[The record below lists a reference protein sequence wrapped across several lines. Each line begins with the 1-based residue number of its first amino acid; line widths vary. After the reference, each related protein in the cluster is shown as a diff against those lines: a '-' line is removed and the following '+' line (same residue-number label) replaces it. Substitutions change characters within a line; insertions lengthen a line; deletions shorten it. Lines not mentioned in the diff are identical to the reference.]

1 MPAPPLAGLAQ
12 DLGYSLRLLRRQPR
26 HALLTVLTLALGIGA
41 TTLLFSVTYGVL
53 MKPFPW
59 PNGARLVVLKETRGG
74 MAPRFGAFSNV
85 AYLAW
90 QDAPATIDGI
100 AAWSPRTMTLTG
112 RGDPERIRVIA
123 ATASL
128 FPVLGVRP
136 LAGAFFEPK
145 DEDAPVVVLSER
157 LWRQR
162 FGADPGVVGRAFHLD
177 GRLFTV
183 LGVLPDAAAFPDR
196 QTLAIVP
203 DRVTAAPG
211 GVTMLSAIAAIKP
224 GSIAAQATAEGTARA
239 RAVAD
244 GGMAGF
250 AIFGSTGPIDVV
262 AQSLP
267 EAQTG
272 DVRRPLVILLVAVA
286 LLLATATANAA
297 SLQLVRAS
305 ARAREITI
313 RAALGARPGRLTR
326 QLFIES
332 LVLGLIG
339 GAAGLAAAVLVHRSL
354 PSWLPA
360 DFPRI
365 DALAVDGVVL
375 TFVLALSIGTSIAC
389 ALLPAVR
396 LGRLNLVRGLVED
409 GTAPVGS
416 GLRSPAARSRMAIMA
431 GQVAIACV
439 LLIGASLLGR
449 SFAALIRADRGYDV
463 SDVLSARL
471 SMPASLY
478 PTPER
483 RFAIV
488 QQMLTRL
495 AGSPGVIDA
504 AFTSESPLTP
514 GGSTSAFTMRSATEG
529 VVQAQASPRIV
540 SQGFFST
547 LRIAIDAGRT
557 FSDRDTESSEPV
569 AVVNRAFA
577 DRYLG
582 KSPLGMRMPMAGYGF
597 ADGKMVEVTVI
608 GVIRNV
614 RYVTGTEITQP
625 EVYYSYRQMRG
636 RLPVQTVTVLTRFQ
650 SDPNAAAS
658 ALRTAVR
665 EADQRLVADVVMP
678 LEQRLLTTLAR
689 PRMYAVLLGGL
700 AGFAAII
707 AAVGLFGVLSY
718 SVSLRSRELAIRSA
732 LGATRGDLLRSVLR
746 QGLTVAVAGVAAGT
760 IAAAWLTGALSTQ
773 LYGVT
778 PHDRVTF
785 LAVPIGLTILALL
798 ACLMPALRA
807 ARLDPLRVLR
817 SQ

>member
-1 MPAPPLAGLAQ
+1 MRAPRLAGLTQ
-12 DLGYSLRLLRRQPR
+12 DFRYSTRLLRRQPR

-41 TTLLFSVTYGVL
+41 TTLLFSVAYGVL

-59 PNGARLVVLKETRGG
+59 PNGERLVVLNETRGG
-74 MAPRFGAFSNV
+74 NAPRFGTFSNV

-90 QDAPATIDGI
+90 QDAPATIEGI
-100 AAWSPRTMTLTG
+100 AAWSQRTMTLTG
-112 RGDPERIRVIA
+112 TGEPERIRVIA

-136 LAGAFFEPK
+136 LAGSFFEPK
-145 DEDAPVVVLSER
+145 DETSPVVVVSER

-162 FGADPGVVGRAFHLD
+162 FGADPDLPGRAVDLDGQPYTVVGI
-177 GRLFTV
+177 
-183 LGVLPDAAAFPDR
+183 LPDSVAFPDR

-203 DRVTAAPG
+203 SRVTPPG
-211 GVTMLSAIAAIKP
+211 GVSMFNAIAALKP
-224 GSIAAQATAEGTARA
+224 GATAAQAIAEGTARA
-239 RAVAD
+239 RQAPD
-244 GGMAGF
+244 GGMAAF
-250 AIFGSTGPIDVV
+250 AIFGSKEAIGIG

-267 EAQTG
+267 DAQTS
-272 DVRRPLVILLVAVA
+272 DVRRPLFVLLAAVA

-313 RAALGARPGRLTR
+313 RAALGAPTSRLTR

-332 LVLGLIG
+332 LLLGLIG
-339 GAAGLAAAVLVHRSL
+339 GAAGLAAAALVHRSL
-354 PSWLPA
+354 PAWLPA

-375 TFVLALSIGTSIAC
+375 TFVLALSIGTSVAC
-389 ALLPAVR
+389 GLLPAFR
-396 LGRLNLVRGLVED
+396 LRRLNLVQGLVED
-409 GTAPVGS
+409 GTAPVGTR
-416 GLRSPAARSRMAIMA
+416 LRSPAARSRMAIMA
-431 GQVAIACV
+431 AQVAIACV

-449 SFAALIRADRGYDV
+449 SFVALIHADRGYDV
-463 SDVLSARL
+463 TDVLSARL
-471 SMPASLY
+471 SMPSSLY
-478 PTPER
+478 PTAER

-488 QQMLTRL
+488 QQVLTRVS
-495 AGSPGVIDA
+495 ASPGVVDT
-504 AFTSESPLTP
+504 AFTSESPLVP
-514 GGSTSAFTMRSATEG
+514 GGSTSAFTMRSSTDG

-547 LRIAIDAGRT
+547 LRIAIAAGRT
-557 FSDRDTESSEPV
+557 FSDQDTESSEPV
-569 AVVNRAFA
+569 MVVNRAFA

-582 KSPLGMRMPMAGYGF
+582 DSPLGRRIPMAGYSFG
-597 ADGKMVEVTVI
+597 DGKMVEATVI
-608 GVIRNV
+608 GVIRTV

-625 EVYYSYRQMRG
+625 EMYYSYRQMGG
-636 RLPVQTVTVLTRFQ
+636 RLPVQTVTLLTR
-650 SDPNAAAS
+650 SSGDPAAA
-658 ALRTAVR
+658 ATVLRTAVR

-700 AGFAAII
+700 AAFAAII

-746 QGLTVAVAGVAAGT
+746 QGLTVAIAGVAVGT
-760 IAAAWLTGALSTQ
+760 IAAAWLAGVVSTQ

-778 PHDRVTF
+778 PHDTFTF
-785 LAVPIGLTILALL
+785 LTVPIALITVATM
-798 ACLMPALRA
+798 ACLMPAVRA

-817 SQ
+817 SGQ